1 MCMYVYAFVCAVGGA
16 SMGPSAQQQQGSV
29 AREEAA
35 AAARALGFASA
46 DDLEASIALQVW
58 EWGWEWGRKCRWI

>member
-1 MCMYVYAFVCAVGGA
+1 
-16 SMGPSAQQQQGSV
+16 MGPSAQQQQGSV